1 MECGQLHS
9 VALPLSSLLF
19 VDCHGVWP
27 ITQCGTS
34 PYLLF
39 FFVDCHGVWPITQC
53 GSSPYLLFSLLTG

>member
-27 ITQCGTS
+27 ITQCGS
-34 PYLLF
+34 F
-39 FFVDCHGVWPITQC
+39 
-53 GSSPYLLFSLLTG
+53 PYLLFSFLTGNVCGRLRSVAAPPIYCSLC